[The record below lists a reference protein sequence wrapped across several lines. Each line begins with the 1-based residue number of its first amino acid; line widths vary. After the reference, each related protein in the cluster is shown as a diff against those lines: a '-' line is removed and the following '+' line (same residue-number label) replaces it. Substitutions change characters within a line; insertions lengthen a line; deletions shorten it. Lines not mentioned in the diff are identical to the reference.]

1 MWNDF
6 LVKDTFSFLG
16 GAMMWKIFSPPPLLL
31 CYIFEKCKPYCK
43 WRGSGAAQILSVKL
57 ILGCIF
63 QIIDFIWTLAMAH
76 TSSFTG
82 QGLSRSLSLDIF
94 SSSLRIF
101 AVLYYSWNCGWWLR
115 IRVYSI
121 SYLRQTPAT
130 KLGLYFSLL
139 LPINVDTVDKIL
151 LSFYYLVARADRGKM
166 RRRQDK
172 YSPS

>member
-6 LVKDTFSFLG
+6 FVKDTFSFLG

-94 SSSLRIF
+94 KEYLQSYILGTVVGGLGF
-101 AVLYYSWNCGWWLR
+101 
-115 IRVYSI
+115 RVYSI

-130 KLGLYFSLL
+130 KLGLYFSLW
-139 LPINVDTVDKIL
+139 LPKNVDTVDKIL